1 MQRRRFSA
9 IHKQVLVHS
18 YKSCVSLTSSIIELV
33 PKRSAV
39 SCLNDY
45 HPIALTTVIMKH
57 VLKHINNIIPVGL
70 DSHQFACRW
79 NRSTED
85 PVSTALQSALTNL
98 KHPNSYLRM
107 LFVDFSLD
115 FNTVIP
121 DKLALKLN
129 NLGLST
135 SLYHRIRDFLSDRPW
150 VVRVGSWTSST
161 LILNTGTPQGCV
173 LSPTLFTLFTHDCS
187 ATHFINS
194 CGVCG

>member
-1 MQRRRFSA
+1 
-9 IHKQVLVHS
+9 
-18 YKSCVSLTSSIIELV
+18 
-33 PKRSAV
+33 
-39 SCLNDY
+39 
-45 HPIALTTVIMKH
+45 MKH

-79 NRSTED
+79 NCSTED
-85 PVSTALQSALTNL
+85 AVSTALQSALTNL

-173 LSPTLFTLFTHDCS
+173 LSPTLFTLFTQDCS